1 MKNTLVSFVTV
12 LCFFI
17 GINNA
22 YADNVPTTK
31 DDAFRAILTD
41 AAQSEDIVGLAAV
54 VVRDGE
60 ITFLD
65 TYGLRELAG
74 DDPID
79 QSTVFRIASLSKG
92 FAASAVGQLIED
104 GKLSLTDG
112 VSGYV
117 PELRLKNSSQ
127 LQKLTLENVLSH
139 RTSLPPYAYD
149 NLLEAGVEPVEI
161 LEEFGGV
168 DPICPVGQC
177 YAYQNVMY
185 DIAAR
190 VIEQTDGRSYAEV
203 IEDSFFNSLSME
215 RASFGLQNLKLDD
228 NWARPHRRRRGQA
241 WRVGDVKEAYYRVPA
256 AGGVN
261 ASIIDMAEWL
271 KAQMGYAPEVISADV
286 LAMTHTERVR
296 TPAEVRRLR
305 SVMKLD
311 AAHYGLG
318 WRIYEYA
325 GERVVKHSGSVD
337 GGYGAQIAFL
347 PEKNVGFVLLTNSR
361 SRQFWEIMPAFLEV
375 ELEES
380 ENQ

>member
-1 MKNTLVSFVTV
+1 MKNTLSSFVTV
-12 LCFFI
+12 FCFLI
-17 GINNA
+17 SINSAN
-22 YADNVPTTK
+22 ADNIPSTK
-31 DDAFRAILTD
+31 DDALRAILAE
-41 AAQSEDIVGLAAV
+41 AAQSEHIVGLAAV

-60 ITFLD
+60 VTFFD
-65 TYGLRELAG
+65 TYGVRELAG

-92 FAASAVGQLIED
+92 FASSAVAQFIED
-104 GKLSLTDG
+104 GRLSLSDG
-112 VSGYV
+112 VSSYV
-117 PELRLKNSSQ
+117 PELRLKNRSQ
-127 LQKLTLENVLSH
+127 LKNLTLENVLSH

-149 NLLEAGVEPVEI
+149 NLLEAGIEPVEI
-161 LEEFGGV
+161 LGEFGGV

-190 VIEQTDGRSYAEV
+190 VIEQTDGRSYADV
-203 IEDSFFNSLSME
+203 IETAFFNSLSME

-241 WRVGDVKEAYYRVPA
+241 WRVGGVKEAYYRVPA

-271 KAQMGYAPEVISADV
+271 KAQMGYAPDVISADV
-286 LAMTHTERVR
+286 LAMTHAERVP

-337 GGYGAQIAFL
+337 VGYGAQIAFL
-347 PEKNVGFVLLTNSR
+347 PERNVGFVLLTNSR
-361 SRQFWEIMPAFLEV
+361 SRQFWEILPAFLDA
-375 ELEES
+375 ELEETAD
-380 ENQ
+380 Q